1 MTRLALVAAVL
12 IVLAGAWLTGSGRA
26 QEPVP
31 ISVAAP
37 LSSDELREL
46 TYPNDFTASGFA
58 SLSDG
63 SYREVAAPGSAAFID
78 VRLQRSAFGE
88 LNGAPAAAVVLAT
101 AGGGS
106 GTFFDLHV
114 IVRDGDGAPTVA
126 AQRALG
132 DRIRLQDLRFAAGLV
147 RVDFTGF
154 APSDPL
160 CCPTLNVVHG
170 FALVDGTL
178 QLVRGQEA
186 PALLLVPAGA
196 SLVGWYGAPTT
207 STAILGSAGL
217 VDIVW
222 GFDTAE
228 GWRVD
233 SRDLPAGL
241 RTPIAI
247 QRGTGLF
254 LVTRDALDLP
264 VPLLA
269 APSACPLNPGPPN
282 PVDPSM
288 IVHQP
293 GQGQRASGALRI
305 EGLARVFEATVQL
318 RIVDDIGAILADTFT
333 TATAGGPELGAF
345 DVTLSVRVEAET
357 AVCVQV
363 FEESARDG
371 AAVNVV
377 QIGVTLLPLE

>member
-1 MTRLALVAAVL
+1 MPRLALVAAVL
-12 IVLAGAWLTGSGRA
+12 ILLAGAWLTGSSRA

-58 SLSDG
+58 PLSDG

-78 VRLQRSAFGE
+78 VRMQRSAFGE

-114 IVRDGDGAPTVA
+114 IVRGGDGAPTIA

-132 DRIRLQDLRFAAGLV
+132 DRIRLQDLRFAADLI

-178 QLVRGQEA
+178 RLVRGQEA
-186 PALLLVPAGA
+186 PALLPVPAGA

-207 STAILGSAGL
+207 STAILGS

-247 QRGTGLF
+247 QQGTGLF
-254 LVTRDALDLP
+254 LVTRDAVDLP
-264 VPLLA
+264 VPLLE
-269 APSACPLNPGPPN
+269 APGVCPLNPGPPH

-293 GQGQRASGALRI
+293 GQGERVSGAIRI
-305 EGLARVFEATVQL
+305 EGLARVFEATVRV

-333 TATAGGPELGAF
+333 TATAGGPEFGTF
-345 DVTLSVRVEAET
+345 DLEVAVAVDAET
-357 AVCVQV
+357 NACVQV

>member
-114 IVRDGDGAPTVA
+114 IVRDGDGAPTIA

-170 FALVDGTL
+170 FELVDGTL

-186 PALLLVPAGA
+186 PRPAAGPGRREPSRLVRRADHLHRHPWF
-196 SLVGWYGAPTT
+196 GWACRHR
-207 STAILGSAGL
+207 L
-217 VDIVW
+217 
-222 GFDTAE
+222 
-228 GWRVD
+228 
-233 SRDLPAGL
+233 GL
-241 RTPIAI
+241 RHGGRMA
-247 QRGTGLF
+247 R
-254 LVTRDALDLP
+254 R
-264 VPLLA
+264 
-269 APSACPLNPGPPN
+269 
-282 PVDPSM
+282 
-288 IVHQP
+288 
-293 GQGQRASGALRI
+293 
-305 EGLARVFEATVQL
+305 LARPPRWAPHTD
-318 RIVDDIGAILADTFT
+318 RNPTRGR
-333 TATAGGPELGAF
+333 G
-345 DVTLSVRVEAET
+345 S
-357 AVCVQV
+357 
-363 FEESARDG
+363 SS
-371 AAVNVV
+371 
-377 QIGVTLLPLE
+377 